1 MLCSV
6 QLVQLAVHDIPGG
19 QNVLKIRLH
28 QIICLGEKSFL
39 VGKVIRAQVCT
50 GGSKHEIYG
59 IQGP

>member
-39 VGKVIRAQVCT
+39 VGKVI
-50 GGSKHEIYG
+50 
-59 IQGP
+59 